1 MSGFN
6 RTQIKSA
13 LKQRMYEQSMV
24 QTGSPKKA
32 QKRPAGQADG
42 VKAKKPKEQGDCL
55 ELLWSSFLTI
65 QFTID

>member
-1 MSGFN
+1 
-6 RTQIKSA
+6 
-13 LKQRMYEQSMV
+13 MYEQSMV

-55 ELLWSSFLTI
+55 ELL
-65 QFTID
+65 